1 MKVSHCF
8 NLNGQKDPTIK
19 GLNELI
25 NEYRKA
31 NLGTEMWGPTMFE
44 PTLRKIKEYMEFN
57 LANRMYHILLMI
69 TDGCIHDMRETI
81 DRIVDCSKYPLSII
95 IVGIGD
101 ADFSMMDMLD
111 SDDYELVDGKG
122 MASKRDIV

>member
-1 MKVSHCF
+1 
-8 NLNGQKDPTIK
+8 
-19 GLNELI
+19 
-25 NEYRKA
+25 
-31 NLGTEMWGPTMFE
+31 MFE

>member
-1 MKVSHCF
+1 
-8 NLNGQKDPTIK
+8 
-19 GLNELI
+19 
-25 NEYRKA
+25 
-31 NLGTEMWGPTMFE
+31 MFE
-44 PTLRKIKEYMEFN
+44 PTLRKLKEYMEFN